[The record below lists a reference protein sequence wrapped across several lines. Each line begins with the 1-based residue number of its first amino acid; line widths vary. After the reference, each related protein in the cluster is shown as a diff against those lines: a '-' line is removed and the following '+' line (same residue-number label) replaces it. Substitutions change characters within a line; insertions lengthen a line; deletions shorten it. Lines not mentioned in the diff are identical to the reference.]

1 MIDFA
6 RLRQSMVDS
15 QIRANDVTDPR
26 ILAAMLEL
34 PRERFAPEDRRGL
47 AYIDDDLP
55 LGAST
60 AGKPGRYLVEPM
72 VLAKL
77 VQALDIDAEDRVLD
91 VGTATGYSAALL
103 GRLAGK
109 VVALE
114 EDAGL
119 AATAAKLLADLDAV
133 NVRVA
138 TGPLNAG
145 WRAEAPYDAILAER
159 LGRDRARGV
168 LEPAG
173 VRAAGSVRSIAQTA
187 VRHAATIYTRVAGSV
202 AARPVF
208 DAAVP
213 PFAGFRRRP
222 KPSCSDAPGAC
233 GTEAAPRR
241 NRGCFPLPGLPR
253 HPRPLCFAQSSGGIH
268 RGSKPVGG
276 VRLYAALGSQSA
288 GSRRGIGS
296 GVCAAMGRR
305 EPGQRDDRRRARA
318 RLS

>member
-6 RLRQSMVDS
+6 QLRQSMVDS

-55 LGAST
+55 LRDGAT
-60 AGKPGRYLVEPM
+60 GKPARYLIEPM

-103 GRLAGK
+103 GRLAAS

-114 EDAGL
+114 EDPGL

-138 TGPLNAG
+138 TGPLTAG
-145 WRAEAPYDAILAER
+145 WPADKPYDAIL
-159 LGRDRARGV
+159 V
-168 LEPAG
+168 N
-173 VRAAGSVRSIAQTA
+173 GSVEIVPEELLSQLAEGGRIGA
-187 VRHAATIYTRVAGSV
+187 VTRNGNSSRATIYTRVAGSV
-202 AARPVF
+202 ASRPVF

-213 PFAGFRRRP
+213 PLPGF
-222 KPSCSDAPGAC
+222 
-233 GTEAAPRR
+233 AAPKT
-241 NRGCFPLPGLPR
+241 FV
-253 HPRPLCFAQSSGGIH
+253 F
-268 RGSKPVGG
+268 
-276 VRLYAALGSQSA
+276 
-288 GSRRGIGS
+288 
-296 GVCAAMGRR
+296 
-305 EPGQRDDRRRARA
+305 
-318 RLS
+318 